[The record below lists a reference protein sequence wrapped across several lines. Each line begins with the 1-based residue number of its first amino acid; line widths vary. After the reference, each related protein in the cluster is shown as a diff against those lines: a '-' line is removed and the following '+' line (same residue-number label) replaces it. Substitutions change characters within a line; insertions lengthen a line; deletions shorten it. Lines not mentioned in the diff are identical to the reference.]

1 MALGQQQLNKILK
14 ADERFE
20 DVCEFCEDR
29 FIVWSNVGWTV
40 FGEGAHCTSFLC
52 TWESGY
58 ERTEETRKDIL
69 DELDNFY
76 PTPNDK

>member
-1 MALGQQQLNKILK
+1 MALREQQLNKILK

-20 DVCEFCEDR
+20 NVCEFCEDR

-40 FGEGAHCTSFLC
+40 FGEGCHSTSFLC
-52 TWESGY
+52 TCESSY
-58 ERTEETRKDIL
+58 ELTEETRKEIL

-76 PTPNDK
+76 ETPNDE